1 MHSWVDTRAF
11 QAIDQFQCDTGSLSF
26 CLEVMVVNEM
36 MLSEEDVG
44 MKMVVVVVVEMV

>member
-1 MHSWVDTRAF
+1 MHSRVDTRAF
-11 QAIDQFQCDTGSLSF
+11 QAIDQFQRDTGSLSF
-26 CLEVMVVNEM
+26 CLEVVVNE